1 MYKKS
6 ARILN
11 NIYHYNRLGEFIF
24 RKKSMS
30 KQGAIIISLDFELN
44 WGVHDVIS
52 LEQYR
57 ENLLGVRE
65 AIPQMLELFH
75 RFDIHATWATVG
87 MLFCENKKELL
98 DSLPSLQPNYEN
110 SNFSPYK
117 KLNVVGENELIDPF
131 HYAKS
136 LIKQIENYPNQE
148 IATHTFSHYY
158 CLEEGQNEKS
168 FEADLQAALRIA
180 NSNGHVFK
188 SIVFPRNQTNQSY
201 LQVCKKYGIQC
212 YRGNELGWP
221 YRASRY
227 HSEGIMKRALRLL
240 DSYLNVCGHD
250 TYRISEVETKPV
262 VNLPSSRFLRPYIAK
277 LRILEPLRLRRI
289 KKGITYAAQKG
300 EVFHLWWHPH
310 NFGKNIDENIRFLT
324 EILQLVSNLRNEYG
338 FESLSMAEASDL
350 VSKVKRE

>member
-1 MYKKS
+1 
-6 ARILN
+6 
-11 NIYHYNRLGEFIF
+11 
-24 RKKSMS
+24 MS
-30 KQGAIIISLDFELN
+30 KQGAFIISLDFELN
-44 WGVHDVIS
+44 WGVHDTVS
-52 LEQYR
+52 LEEYK

-65 AIPQMLELFH
+65 AIPQMLELFQ

-87 MLFCENKKELL
+87 MLYCENKIELL

-117 KLNVVGENELIDPF
+117 KLNNVGENERKDPF

-136 LIKQIENYPNQE
+136 LIKQIEKYPNQE

-158 CLEEGQNEKS
+158 CLEKGQNEKS
-168 FEADLQAALRIA
+168 FEADLQAALKIA
-180 NSNGHVFK
+180 NSNSHVIK
-188 SIVFPRNQTNQSY
+188 SLVFPRNQTNLRY

-212 YRGNELGWP
+212 FRGNERSWP

-227 HSEGIMKRALRLL
+227 HSEGILKRALRLL
-240 DSYLNVCGHD
+240 DSYLNVTGHN
-250 TYRISEVETKPV
+250 TYPLSEVETEPV

-277 LRILEPLRLRRI
+277 LKILEPLRLRRI
-289 KKGITYAAQKG
+289 KKSITHAAKNG

-324 EILQLVSNLRNEYG
+324 EILQLVSNLRSEYG

-350 VSKVKRE
+350 VWKVNR